1 MAAVAAVCA
10 LAIVSSTLVAVFL
23 YSHPIPFNDSWE
35 TLDLYRAYLDGSL
48 GPGHMFAQH
57 FEHRIFFSRLLIL
70 ADFRFAAGTG
80 YLLIVLMLLFQA
92 AHVLVMDAA
101 LGKEAGASRAGRV
114 FFFATAFAFFF
125 WLKQREN
132 FVWGFQVV
140 WMING
145 LCASLGAFLVAGL
158 RASSSG
164 RARAGRLAGAAL
176 CCVIC
181 AYSLANGVLLG
192 FVLAVLLWKA
202 GLPRREQVLWG
213 VFCVALVAVYL
224 RGYHSPA
231 QHASPLDAFRWETL
245 KYAAFYLGNPVAGAG
260 IRSVLGLILGVSG
273 LIGFACFARR
283 FFRAGNPSFHQA
295 FAFAV
300 MAYVVLTGMVTA
312 VGRHNAGA
320 VEAASNRYLAAIA
333 VFWLMFATRAYL
345 EAGEARRRWVLRAV
359 LVATVFFLLPV
370 QVEMAR
376 RMKGFWLKLDEA
388 SLALATGVDD
398 TASLAAADPWN
409 RRRWERNE
417 FMRRN
422 RLSVYRE
429 SWPHLLGA
437 PRESR
442 FDAEPGP
449 ALAGRIDEV
458 KAFEGSARDGLFL
471 RGRILTPPGEK
482 PPGLVFFARG
492 DTIVGFARTEGRS
505 CRGCFSGYA
514 RGGGSLPEL
523 FAPASPD
530 SRAARPV
537 RLP

>member
-1 MAAVAAVCA
+1 MAAVAAACA
-10 LAIVSSTLVAVFL
+10 LAILGSTLVTVYL

-35 TLDLYRAYLDGSL
+35 TLELYRAYLDGSL
-48 GPGHMFAQH
+48 SPGHLFAQH

-80 YLLIVLMLLFQA
+80 AVLIVFMLLLQA
-92 AHVLVMDAA
+92 AHVLLMDAA
-101 LGKEAGASRAGRV
+101 LGKEAGVSRAGRV
-114 FFFATAFAFFF
+114 FFLATAFTFFF

-145 LCASLGAFLVAGL
+145 LSASLGAFLIAGA
-158 RASSSG
+158 RASSTG
-164 RARAGRLAGAAL
+164 LARAGRLAGAAL
-176 CCVIC
+176 CCVVG

-213 VFCVALVAVYL
+213 IFCLALTAVYL
-224 RGYHSPA
+224 RGYQSPA
-231 QHASPLDAFRWETL
+231 QHASLPDALHWETL
-245 KYAAFYLGNPVAGAG
+245 KYAAVYLGNPVAGAG
-260 IRSVLGLILGVSG
+260 IRGILGLVLGISG
-273 LIGFACFARR
+273 LVGFACFAWR

-320 VEAASNRYLAAIA
+320 VQAASNRYLTAIV
-333 VFWLMFATRAYL
+333 VFWLVFATRAYL

-359 LVATVFFLLPV
+359 LVVTAFFLLPL

-376 RMKGFWLKLDEA
+376 RMKDAWLKLDEA
-388 SLALATGVDD
+388 SLALVTGVDD
-398 TASLAAADPWN
+398 TAALAAADPWN
-409 RRRWERNE
+409 RRRWERND
-417 FMRRN
+417 FMKRN

-429 SWPHLLGA
+429 AWPHLVGV
-437 PRESR
+437 PRETA
-442 FDAEPGP
+442 FDREPGP
-449 ALAGRIDEV
+449 VLEGRIDETR
-458 KAFEGSARDGLFL
+458 AFDGFARDGLFL
-471 RGRILTPPGEK
+471 RGRLLPAPGEK
-482 PPGLVFFARG
+482 PPGLIFFARR

-505 CRGCFSGYA
+505 CTGCFSGYA
-514 RGGGSLPEL
+514 RGGGALPEL
-523 FAPASPD
+523 FVPASPD